1 MAFQGP
7 ARSIDFITSDRMANI
22 GHVNPDLVGSPSL
35 QLQLDQTIIPETFQ
49 DMETGQG
56 WFPFGCHSLLL
67 AVLVTP
73 PNRRLDDTPI
83 VG

>member
-56 WFPFGCHSLLL
+56 WFPLWLSQPASCGPCHS
-67 AVLVTP
+67 AQSAP
-73 PNRRLDDTPI
+73 R
-83 VG
+83 